1 MFRPAL
7 VLFAAIVIFSP
18 ASQLSAATYLVLP
31 DASGDFP
38 TIQAAID
45 AARDGDVIRL
55 GYGRFRGD
63 GNRDLHYDGKAITI
77 RSQSGHPE
85 TCIIDC
91 EGGSTNITR
100 GFLFDGEG
108 PGSVLQDVTIEN
120 GFVDDA
126 GLPFND
132 CSGGAAIFLNGASP
146 TFTNVT
152 IRHCGAFA
160 AGGVMILSGSPRFTG
175 CRFIDNAS
183 CGGGGGYCF
192 EGSPEFI
199 ECLFEDNAPLQ
210 SGGGFTIN
218 GAELATFTDCIFRN
232 NCCLHCGWGGGLGL
246 ARTTAVITGC
256 TFIGNRTYGSG
267 DGRGARNCTGWDL
280 DGGGSRDCEGGAIGV
295 SDAHVIINR
304 CTIVGNV
311 APSGG
316 GIGIDVWAS
325 DASIVEITNTII
337 AFNLEGGAFTCS
349 LPYDQVSIHCTDIY
363 GNIGGDWTGCIAGL
377 EDLHH
382 NLSEDP
388 LFCDLEA
395 GDLTIDSGSP
405 CATENSGGCWL
416 IGAWPVG
423 CGAAGVPGEFG
434 TDRSLATLRIVPNP
448 VVGECRVE
456 VCPGTGGVHE
466 GRVGTTRGS
475 GWRAEV
481 TAQVLDVAG
490 RVVRDLSLRPSSS
503 PEGCQE
509 ARWDTRDNQG
519 QRVPS
524 GIYLV
529 RVGTEGGAVS
539 TRLVVH
545 S

>member
-1 MFRPAL
+1 MLRMTLVVSAVLAL
-7 VLFAAIVIFSP
+7 FGS
-18 ASQLSAATYLVLP
+18 ASRVSAATFVVLP
-31 DASGDFP
+31 DGSGDYP
-38 TIQAAID
+38 NIQAAID

-55 GYGRFRGD
+55 GYGRFRGG

-108 PGSVLQDVTIEN
+108 PASVLQDVTIEN

-126 GLPFND
+126 GLPFDD

-160 AGGVMILSGSPRFTG
+160 AGGVMIRSGSPRFTR

-218 GAELATFTDCIFRN
+218 GAELVTFTDCIFRN
-232 NCCLHCGWGGGLGL
+232 NRCLHCGWGGGLGL

-256 TFIGNRTYGSG
+256 TFVGNRTYGSG

-295 SDAHVIINR
+295 SNAHVIINR
-304 CTIVGNV
+304 CTIVGNI

-316 GIGIDVWAS
+316 GIGIDAWAS
-325 DASIVEITNTII
+325 DASIVEVTNTII
-337 AFNLEGGAFTCS
+337 AFNQEGGAFTCS

-363 GNIGGDWTGCIAGL
+363 GNVGGDWSDCISGMQ
-377 EDLHH
+377 DLHH
-382 NLSEDP
+382 NLSADP
-388 LFCDLEA
+388 LFCDLGA
-395 GDLTIDSGSP
+395 GDFTIDSGSP

-423 CGAAGVPGEFG
+423 CGVAGAPERTG
-434 TDRSLATLRIVPNP
+434 TERGFATLRVLPNP
-448 VVGECRVE
+448 VAGECRVE
-456 VCPGTGGVHE
+456 VCPGAGAFREPLVSASRE
-466 GRVGTTRGS
+466 SGS
-475 GWRAEV
+475 RAEV
-481 TAQVLDVAG
+481 AAQVLDVAG
-490 RVVRDLSLRPSSS
+490 RVVRDLLLRPASLAG
-503 PEGCQE
+503 ECRE

-519 QRVPS
+519 QPVPS
-524 GIYLV
+524 GVYLV
-529 RVGTEGGAVS
+529 RVGTEGGVGS

-545 S
+545 P